1 MASPS
6 PAMGNIFKAVTP
18 QIVREHIRAVDVHMH
33 FIPEFYRHALASAN
47 MARPAGINALSQAPL
62 IDVSR

>member
-18 QIVREHIRAVDVHMH
+18 QIVREHIREVGVHMH
-33 FIPEFYRHALASAN
+33 
-47 MARPAGINALSQAPL
+47 
-62 IDVSR
+62 